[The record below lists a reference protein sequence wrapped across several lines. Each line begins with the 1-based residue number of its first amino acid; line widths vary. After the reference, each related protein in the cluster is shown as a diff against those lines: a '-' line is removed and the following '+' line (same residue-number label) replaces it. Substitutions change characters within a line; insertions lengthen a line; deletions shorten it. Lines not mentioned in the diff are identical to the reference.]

1 MAVSDHG
8 LEVLRKAA
16 ELYLS
21 NPNELLLRVRDSD
34 AADILNDILT
44 ALGGSSNTTPAINNV
59 LVVTANVEQTFSLP
73 TNCKGFLIRARQ
85 NCRMKFSYALN
96 GTTSSWLTIGL
107 GGYLKDD
114 NKYNSQDIYF
124 QVDRNNT
131 DIEIVTYV

>member
-44 ALGGSSNTTPAINNV
+44 ALGGYSNTTPAINNV

-73 TNCKGFLIRARQ
+73 ANCKGFLIRARQ

-131 DIEIVTYV
+131 DIEIVTYI